1 MKYILL
7 ILSLQDFSNC
17 FRIPAGWR
25 HPWRPTLGRWHFGPG
40 LECQGEVSSRLCA
53 HTAEGAL
60 VGCHKEGVAYL
71 VMYTV
76 HAYIHIDMYSSPS
89 FMVITA
95 ALKVNGISS
104 GSLVCVLSCHP
115 TPILVVMYL
124 K

>member
-17 FRIPAGWR
+17 LRGGVILGV
-25 HPWRPTLGRWHFGPG
+25 PTLGRWHFGPG

-60 VGCHKEGVAYL
+60 FGCHKEGVAYL
-71 VMYTV
+71 VIYTV
-76 HAYIHIDMYSSPS
+76 PAYIHIDIYSSPS

-95 ALKVNGISS
+95 ALKVNGNFS
-104 GSLVCVLSCHP
+104 GRLVCVLSSHP
-115 TPILVVMYL
+115 TPTLVVMYS